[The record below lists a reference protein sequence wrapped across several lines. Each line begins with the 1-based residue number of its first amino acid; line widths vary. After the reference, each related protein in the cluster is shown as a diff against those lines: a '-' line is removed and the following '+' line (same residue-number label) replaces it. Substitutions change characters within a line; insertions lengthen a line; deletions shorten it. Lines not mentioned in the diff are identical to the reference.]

1 MNGGIKLQ
9 IKTACLQLEITEE
22 QSKEER
28 IELVLQEMDK
38 ARDCELI
45 VLPELWNVNFLDYS
59 AYHRESEKLSGRTI
73 SRLAEKAA
81 EIDSFVHAGSI
92 VEETE
97 DGYYNTS
104 VLLDNR
110 GEVLATY
117 RKLHLF
123 GYQSREAELLKP
135 GQQIVTVETPLG
147 RLGLATCYDIR
158 FPEFF
163 RRMQEEGAEILL
175 VCAAWPFPRLSH
187 WQILN
192 RARALEN
199 ISYLVAVNCAGSF
212 QEHRY
217 AGHSM
222 IIDPWGTVT
231 AGSDY
236 HPGTVRGKIDRDKLQ
251 HIRKVFPVLTDRRM

>member
-1 MNGGIKLQ
+1 MQ
-9 IKTACLQLEITEE
+9 IKTACLQLEITGK

-28 IELVLQEMDK
+28 IELALQEMER
-38 ARDCELI
+38 ARDCQLI

-73 SRLAEKAA
+73 TRLAEKAA

-92 VEETE
+92 VEEAE

-123 GYQSREAELLKP
+123 GYQSREKELLKQ
-135 GQQIVTVETPLG
+135 GQDIVIAETPLG

-158 FPEFF
+158 FPELF
-163 RRMQEEGAEILL
+163 RRIQEKGAEILL

-199 ISYLVAVNCAGSF
+199 ISYLVAVNCAGDF
-212 QEHRY
+212 QEHIY

-236 HPGTVRGKIDRDKLQ
+236 HPGIVRGEIDRDKLQ
-251 HIRKVFPVLTDRRM
+251 HIRKAFPVLTDRRM